1 MAKKSNKKLL
11 GMILSLATLVFAVL
25 VVVMFFVPTINSKDS
40 DTYNYS
46 ACTICFVSAEKAGE
60 KAEEAVKSG
69 NVKESTYW
77 TVYKGMKESD
87 NYKGKLNFTAWM
99 EFTATVAAL
108 VVIVALI
115 LAMFKMNTSLIAILS
130 AVVMFGA
137 SLAAIIGLGALM
149 DVAVMNVKFS
159 ESFKFGAA
167 TIVSLISSI
176 LGAGAIITKKVLK
189 A

>member
-25 VVVMFFVPTINSKDS
+25 VVVMFFVPTIKSKDS
-40 DTYNYS
+40 DKYNYS
-46 ACTICFVSAEKAGE
+46 ACTICFVSAEKASE
-60 KAEEAVKSG
+60 KANDALRSG
-69 NVKESTYW
+69 NTAEYTYW
-77 TVYKGMKESD
+77 TAYSAIKDSD

-99 EFTATVAAL
+99 EFTAAVAAL

-115 LAMFKMNTSLIAILS
+115 LAIFKMNTTLLAIL
-130 AVVMFGA
+130 AAIVMFGA

-149 DVAVMNVKFS
+149 DVAVLNVKFS

-167 TIVSLISSI
+167 TIVSLIASI
-176 LGAGAIITKKVLK
+176 LGAGAIITKKIVK